1 MPAWIP
7 VSAVS
12 LLPKHVRLEPPSHEE
27 REGTDMATTKT
38 GKPDANV
45 CPDCGEPPAT
55 SSNGPA
61 GTTAYSCANGHQ
73 WDRAEG

>member
-1 MPAWIP
+1 
-7 VSAVS
+7 
-12 LLPKHVRLEPPSHEE
+12 
-27 REGTDMATTKT
+27 MATTKT

-45 CPDCGEPPAT
+45 CPDCGEPPVT